1 MPTDVKMHAETN
13 KYAAGFLELQ
23 RARVR
28 WFLSINY
35 DIIPKHIKEMGQRT
49 YRSIILDGQEIEFSE
64 GFTDL
69 HTKSY
74 KAILEGNGFGLL
86 EAKTSID
93 IVHAIRN
100 SKPFV
105 QMASYN

>member
-1 MPTDVKMHAETN
+1 M
-13 KYAAGFLELQ
+13 
-23 RARVR
+23 
-28 WFLSINY
+28 
-35 DIIPKHIKEMGQRT
+35 IK
-49 YRSIILDGQEIEFSE
+49 LLVFE

-100 SKPFV
+100 SKPLGLKGD
-105 QMASYN
+105 YHPYCKL